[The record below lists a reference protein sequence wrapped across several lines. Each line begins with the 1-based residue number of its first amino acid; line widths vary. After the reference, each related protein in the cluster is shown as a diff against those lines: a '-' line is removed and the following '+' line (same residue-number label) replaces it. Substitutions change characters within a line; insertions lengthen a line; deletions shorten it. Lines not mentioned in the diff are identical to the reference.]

1 MARVAFLFPGQ
12 GSQKVGMGLD
22 FAEQY
27 PELKARWFDAAD
39 DILRMPLSR
48 LCFEGP
54 EEELLRTENTQPAIF
69 VVSMAI
75 LDVLRSA
82 GIEPQAAAG
91 HSLGE
96 YSALVCA
103 GVLMFAD
110 ALRLVRRRGEL
121 MAAVNE
127 RTPGAMAAVI
137 GLPSEQVEDLC
148 RQAGALSG
156 SVVEPANYN
165 EPEQTVISGAQSA
178 VAVASDLAAHV
189 GARVVSLRVGAP
201 FHCSLM
207 SSLTGEFGVALDS
220 LTFADPRLPVIAN
233 ITGDYVTTG
242 AEVREALRR
251 QVAGAVQWTQTM
263 RRLAADGYDMF
274 VEPGPGRA
282 LTGFSLKIAPDLPV
296 HSAGQARRISRL
308 LASLSPSRRQVPQ
321 FGPQPTKQ
329 AG

>member
-1 MARVAFLFPGQ
+1 MSRVAFLFPGQ

-39 DILRMPLSR
+39 DILRIPLSR

-54 EEELLRTENTQPAIF
+54 EHDLLQTENTQPAIF
-69 VVSMAI
+69 VVSMVI

-82 GIEPQAAAG
+82 GIEPEAAAG

-103 GVLMFAD
+103 GALEFAD

-121 MAAVNE
+121 MAQVNE

-137 GLPSEQVEDLC
+137 GLAPEQVEDVCGL
-148 RQAGALSG
+148 AGDRSG
-156 SVVEPANYN
+156 GVVEPANYN
-165 EPEQTVISGAQSA
+165 EPGQTVISGAQPS
-178 VAVASDLAAHV
+178 VALASELAAQA
-189 GARVVSLRVGAP
+189 GARVVPLRVGAP

-207 SSLTGEFGVALDS
+207 SVLDSEFGAALDNVP
-220 LTFADPRLPVIAN
+220 FADPRLPVIAN
-233 ITGDYVTTG
+233 ITGDYVRT
-242 AEVREALRR
+242 AHAAREALRQ
-251 QVAGAVQWTQTM
+251 QVAGAVQWTRTM
-263 RRLAADGYDMF
+263 RQLAGDGYDVF
-274 VEPGPGRA
+274 VEAGPGRA

-296 HSAGQARRISRL
+296 HSAGQARRITRL
-308 LASLSPSRRQVPQ
+308 LASVV
-321 FGPQPTKQ
+321 
-329 AG
+329 